1 MSNRTQL
8 SRRCG
13 PGARPAGGFTLVE
26 ALVAL
31 VVLSIGLLGIAALY
45 VETLRASR
53 TSLYRT
59 EAVTLATDLADR
71 MRANRNPA
79 NAYDCG
85 DPCLAANGG
94 NAIAVADLTDWLAL
108 IGAQLPGGSGSVTY
122 TAAGAATPGAY
133 VIEVEWT
140 EVGQA
145 DPVAY
150 QIRVEI

>member
-1 MSNRTQL
+1 MRPATRSIL
-8 SRRCG
+8 SRAPGERCD
-13 PGARPAGGFTLVE
+13 GGFTLVE

-71 MRANRNPA
+71 MRANRAPA
-79 NAYDCG
+79 DAYDCG
-85 DPCLAANGG
+85 DPCVAANGG
-94 NAIAVADLTDWLAL
+94 NAIAIADLTDWLAAL
-108 IGAQLPGGSGSVTY
+108 GAQLPGGTGNVTY

-133 VIEVEWT
+133 DIEVEWT

-145 DPVAY
+145 DPIAY